1 LLLLSFFQRQKKKK
15 KPVFKRI
22 IADFIEKPLA
32 EVMPRALKIP
42 TDVPKIVSLLGARRT
57 GKTHILFGIIHE
69 LRKQV
74 AANQLVYLNFED
86 DRLFPLRLEDM
97 EMLVQGYFELYPE
110 NKEKQVWFFFDE
122 IQEVPNWE
130 KFVRRLADTENCR
143 IYLTGSSSKLL
154 SRELATAL
162 RGRTL
167 PFEVFPLDFSE
178 FLQFHNIALNPETS
192 KGQATAL
199 HWFDRWLTQGGFP
212 ELVFLPENLH
222 RQTINEYL
230 DLMLYRDLTERFS
243 VKQPALLKYLLKFF
257 LQNLANP
264 ISITKVFNDLKSQG
278 YSIGKN
284 TVFDYVSHLEEAFVL
299 FSVDIWDRSARA
311 QAVNPSKFY
320 TIDPAFKYVMSI
332 SEDKGRVLENAV
344 FLHLRR
350 QGLAPHYFLKKQ
362 ELDFYWEN
370 GQPTNV
376 CLEFHEPATRER
388 EIKGLLAALQFLD
401 LPEGQILTW
410 DKSEEIR
417 MAGKRILVAP
427 AWRYFI
433 NNMANL

>member
-1 LLLLSFFQRQKKKK
+1 MDK
-15 KPVFKRI
+15 KPVFKKI

-42 TDVPKIVSLLGARRT
+42 HDVPKIISLLGARRT
-57 GKTHILFGIIHE
+57 GKTHILFGIIHA
-69 LRKQV
+69 LRKRV
-74 AANQLVYLNFED
+74 AANRLVYLNFED
-86 DRLFPLRLEDM
+86 DRLFPLQLEDM
-97 EMLVQGYFELYPE
+97 EALVQGYFELYPD
-110 NKEKQVWFFFDE
+110 NRNNQVWFFFDE

-130 KFVRRLADTENCR
+130 KFIRRLSDTENCR

-167 PFEVFPLDFSE
+167 PFEVFPLDFGE
-178 FLQFHNIALNPETS
+178 FLQFNSIAINPETS
-192 KGQATAL
+192 NGQATAL

-222 RQTINEYL
+222 RQTVNEYL

-243 VKQPALLKYLLKFF
+243 VKQPSLLKYLLKFF

-264 ISITKVFNDLKSQG
+264 ISINKVFNDLKSQG

-299 FSVDIWDRSARA
+299 FKADIWNRSARI

-320 TIDPAFKYVMSI
+320 TIDPAFKYAMSI

-344 FLHLRR
+344 FLYLRK
-350 QGLAPHYFLKKQ
+350 QGLIPHYFFEKQ
-362 ELDFYWEN
+362 EVDFYWEH
-370 GQPTNV
+370 GQPINV
-376 CLEFHEPATRER
+376 CLEFYEPATRER
-388 EIKGLLAALQFLD
+388 EIKGMIAALQSLD
-401 LPEGQILTW
+401 LPEGRILTR
-410 DKSEEIR
+410 DKTEEIR
-417 MAGKRILVAP
+417 IGNKHILVQP
-427 AWRYFI
+427 AWAYLLG
-433 NNMANL
+433 NH